1 MLCDQFD
8 YSQQLF
14 LESSTPLKALE
25 MRRDLLQVHVLS
37 YYNHG
42 NHLESGD
49 PHSAKVRLVP
59 DILHFVQSI

>member
-25 MRRDLLQVHVLS
+25 MRRDLLQVPVLS
-37 YYNHG
+37 YYNH
-42 NHLESGD
+42 LESGD
-49 PHSAKVRLVP
+49 SHSAKVRLVP
-59 DILHFVQSI
+59 DI